1 VCGYICV
8 GLCVCGCVCVAVCVC
23 RTMST
28 NRDVKMSRYRV
39 KRDIFIIKLR
49 KEFPF
54 L

>member
-1 VCGYICV
+1 MCVSMWLYVCGV
-8 GLCVCGCVCVAVCVC
+8 LCVCVAVCVC

-39 KRDIFIIKLR
+39 KRDICIIKLR